1 MTESLTTDE
10 CLASQTHRAWHDR
23 NNRDCCGGDICRPK
37 LVTPEIEEAIEGI
50 GIKHDEVEAVIEERM
65 SVYGPP
71 EENLQAIADAYE
83 AYRLNMGNR
92 RYTIQDLCNMECLKK
107 LIRMA
112 RTPEHPDSVKDIKA
126 YRLLAETVK

>member
-1 MTESLTTDE
+1 VPFGQRKDTR
-10 CLASQTHRAWHDR
+10 QTR
-23 NNRDCCGGDICRPK
+23 NFAEVIAC
-37 LVTPEIEEAIEGI
+37 EIESDPDLQRMVEEERAAC
-50 GIKHDEVEAVIEERM
+50 EVEAVIEERM

-126 YRLLAETVK
+126 YRLLAETTK